1 MSLKDRVYFLGLG
14 CAGGKLHKEFISL
27 GYKGG
32 VANGSEQD
40 MKALGDVPTKYKLE
54 GFDGFGGHR
63 DRAIECL
70 AQNTEF
76 MDYVENIKEEI
87 VFILFGGGGSTG
99 SGCATVVSEL
109 LLENQD
115 KHKIVCPVIALPSSN
130 ESITKHS
137 NAYQAV
143 QELQDLD
150 GLGAT
155 FFINNDVGNDY
166 DYINSTFA
174 KMLDVFLTNDSYGEL
189 NNFDE
194 SERLEMLKD
203 NGAMVLSLMG
213 GGKDSSWM
221 LEKLTRNGIFAP
233 IENNSV
239 CENIGIIHAGRDNK
253 DITPDMVIA
262 EVGKP
267 RNVFEGYNARNTL
280 ISVSGLDYPVTH
292 VSKLGELA
300 QKAYDERKRNKSQS
314 VRKKL
319 GELQFWEDDEKDN
332 MAKQEEKKKTSK
344 LDLLRRN
351 RR

>member
-1 MSLKDRVYFLGLG
+1 MNLKEKTYFLGLG
-14 CAGGKLHKEFISL
+14 CAGGKLHKEFIAL

-63 DRAIECL
+63 DRAIDCL
-70 AQNTEF
+70 SLNKEF
-76 MDYVENIKEEI
+76 IDFVENISEEI

-99 SGCATVVSEL
+99 SGCATVIAEL
-109 LLENQD
+109 LLENKQ
-115 KHKIVCPVIALPSSN
+115 KIVCPVIALPSED

-155 FFINNDVGNDY
+155 FFINNNVGGSYN
-166 DYINSTFA
+166 YINSTFA
-174 KMLDVFLTNDSYGEL
+174 KMLDVFITNNSYGEL

-194 SERLEMLKD
+194 SERMEMLRD

-213 GGKDSSWM
+213 GGKELCM
-221 LEKLTRNGIFAP
+221 LDKLTRTGIFVP

-239 CENIGIIHAGRDNK
+239 CENIGIMHAGKNNR
-253 DITPDMVIA
+253 DITSDMVIA

-300 QKAYDERKRNKSQS
+300 QKAYDERKRNKGQS
-314 VRKKL
+314 TRKKL
-319 GELQFWEDDEKDN
+319 GELKFWEDDEKDS
-332 MAKQEEKKKTSK
+332 MDEKKGKKKTSR
-344 LDLLRRN
+344 LDLLRKK
-351 RR
+351 